1 MKNIKK
7 FENFEGHMADEE
19 ADQMAK
25 DQIYA
30 DREAQDAA
38 DAQEFGGEDIISR
51 FDQEFGENKP
61 SEQEFAE
68 FYHKLRTEG
77 IDGIEIFDTLKDA
90 GRVYGSEESQEDE
103 EHEEEDFG
111 YAAHDGSFGEDDSE
125 IEEGKED
132 AQYEGLKKFSD
143 FK

>member
-51 FDQEFGENKP
+51 FDQEFGEDKP

-111 YAAHDGSFGEDDSE
+111 YAEHDGSFGEDDSE
-125 IEEGKED
+125 IEEGQED